1 MQGIAWGVR
10 GNAVSRVWQG
20 QVRACRGWGGLEP
33 WPRPTCREHQSQ
45 VLSRDWESHLH
56 SQSHE
61 YAQNL
66 LNYAERKDVNV
77 YANLVLPSLL
87 LWKPK
92 KSKGGPNPGESGLER
107 LEERRLAPVLRLS
120 LFPFL
125 LF

>member
-1 MQGIAWGVR
+1 MQGIAWGAK
-10 GNAVSRVWQG
+10 GNVVSRVGLAGTG
-20 QVRACRGWGGLEP
+20 QSLSGERCLEP
-33 WPRPTCREHQSQ
+33 WPCTTCREHQSQ
-45 VLSRDWESHLH
+45 VLSRGWESHLH

-66 LNYAERKDVNV
+66 LNYAGRKDVNV
-77 YANLVLPSLL
+77 YVNLVLPSLL

-92 KSKGGPNPGESGLER
+92 KSKGGPNPGETRLER
-107 LEERRLAPVLRLS
+107 LEKRRLLCPS